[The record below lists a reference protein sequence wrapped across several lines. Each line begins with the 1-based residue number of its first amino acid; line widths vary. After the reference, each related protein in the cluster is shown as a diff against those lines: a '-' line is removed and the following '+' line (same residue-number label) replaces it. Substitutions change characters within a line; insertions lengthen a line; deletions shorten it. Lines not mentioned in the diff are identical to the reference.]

1 MSSNYIPPAWPSTI
15 ERGVQASY
23 RLSSDLDGRNA
34 NVEQRTRAGERY
46 HKRKRTRAG
55 ERYHKRKRM
64 REAALVESI
73 ATHGIK

>member
-1 MSSNYIPPAWPSTI
+1 MSSNYLPPAWPSTI

-46 HKRKRTRAG
+46 HKRKR
-55 ERYHKRKRM
+55 M

>member
-34 NVEQRTRAGERY
+34 NVERRTRAS
-46 HKRKRTRAG
+46 

-64 REAALVESI
+64 REAALVEAI